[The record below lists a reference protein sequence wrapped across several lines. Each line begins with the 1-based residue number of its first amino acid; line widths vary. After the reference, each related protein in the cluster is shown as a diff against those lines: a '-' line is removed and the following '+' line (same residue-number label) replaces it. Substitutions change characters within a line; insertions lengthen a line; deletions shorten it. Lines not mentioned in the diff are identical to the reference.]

1 MVNLTKHVQN
11 LYVEKYKTLMRETKD
26 SLNKQTDHMQGWK
39 TQHMKKL
46 IFPKVDI
53 QV

>member
-39 TQHMKKL
+39 IQHMKKL